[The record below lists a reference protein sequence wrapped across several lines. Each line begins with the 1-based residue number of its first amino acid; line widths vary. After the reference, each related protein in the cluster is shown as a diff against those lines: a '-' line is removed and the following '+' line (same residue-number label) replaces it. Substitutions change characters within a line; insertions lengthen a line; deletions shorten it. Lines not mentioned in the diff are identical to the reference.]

1 MTKIRDC
8 HDLPKANHKSQAPE
22 PRQSKQNAAHPNA
35 SEIPP
40 GKAELRKRKS
50 QERSTKAE
58 NCTILDNIQIRRDK
72 VEENQSDEKSELRK
86 KWLLNA
92 RKKHLQAPF
101 MSDMI
106 DYFQEK
112 KDWKFERKFTRTYH
126 CRDEYQI
133 THDGQALTL
142 RCENRWCNSCS
153 NMRAIRLRDRY
164 QKPLS
169 ALDEVWFV
177 TLTGMAVMPGEGRLK
192 ERLLVYKKVWSK
204 LIGKYKKRAQRSGD
218 YSRIRG
224 LRKLEIE
231 ISKNI
236 LTFGYF
242 HPHFHVITE
251 GTESFMREFMS
262 DWVAA
267 LQKHGI
273 KASMKA
279 QKAVRAE
286 RDENGHI
293 KMSELTKYVTKS
305 LVEDPETGELKQ
317 VAPAAFAEIWEAVQG
332 IRLIHPIDIK
342 GELADDEEEDGDAD
356 HMTASQPPPD
366 ARPGFYSWAGSDWK
380 GRPVDASNESEEV
393 GLTGYEPDTPT
404 TEKHHRPRPEWLTE
418 DKKAAAKAIER
429 AMIKMRVNRLIDM
442 LPESLPEPEPDD
454 TKKEGEP

>member
-1 MTKIRDC
+1 
-8 HDLPKANHKSQAPE
+8 
-22 PRQSKQNAAHPNA
+22 
-35 SEIPP
+35 
-40 GKAELRKRKS
+40 
-50 QERSTKAE
+50 
-58 NCTILDNIQIRRDK
+58 
-72 VEENQSDEKSELRK
+72 
-86 KWLLNA
+86 
-92 RKKHLQAPF
+92 
-101 MSDMI
+101 MI
-106 DYFQEK
+106 
-112 KDWKFERKFTRTYH
+112 
-126 CRDEYQI
+126 
-133 THDGQALTL
+133 
-142 RCENRWCNSCS
+142 
-153 NMRAIRLRDRY
+153 
-164 QKPLS
+164 
-169 ALDEVWFV
+169 
-177 TLTGMAVMPGEGRLK
+177 
-192 ERLLVYKKVWSK
+192 YKKVWSK

-251 GTESFMREFMS
+251 GTESFMSEFIS

-267 LQKHGI
+267 LHKHGI

-286 RDENGHI
+286 RDENGCI

-356 HMTASQPPPD
+356 HITASQPPPD
-366 ARPGFYSWAGSDWK
+366 AKPGFYSWAGSDWK
-380 GRPVDASNESEEV
+380 GRPVDAPNESEEV

-404 TEKHHRPRPEWLTE
+404 TEKHHRIRPEWLT
-418 DKKAAAKAIER
+418 DAQSAAAKAIER

-442 LPESLPEPEPDD
+442 LPESLPEPEPPQD